1 MTSDLGLTD
10 DDFKDFEAEELVKG
24 INNADDLAQLVVE
37 DEHHP
42 VARAA
47 AAEKLLKMWE
57 DGGRQGGITLDH
69 LAYVGDHA
77 DEPHKSK
84 ANQII
89 RNNL

>member
-1 MTSDLGLTD
+1 MTSDLDLTD
-10 DDFKDFEAEELVKG
+10 DDLKVFEAEELVKSTS
-24 INNADDLAQLVVE
+24 NADDLVHLVVE

-42 VARAA
+42 VARMAA
-47 AAEKLLKMWE
+47 ADKLLKMWE
-57 DGGRQGGITLDH
+57 EGRQGGITLDH

>member
-1 MTSDLGLTD
+1 MASDFDLTD
-10 DDFKDFEAEELVKG
+10 DDLKTFEAEDLVKKT
-24 INNADDLAQLVVE
+24 NNADDLVHLVVE

-42 VARAA
+42 VARTA

-57 DGGRQGGITLDH
+57 DGRQGGITLDH

-77 DEPHKSK
+77 GEPYKSR

-89 RNNL
+89 RDNL

>member
-1 MTSDLGLTD
+1 MASDFDLTD
-10 DDFKDFEAEELVKG
+10 DDLKTFEAEKLVKET
-24 INNADDLAQLVVE
+24 NNADDLADLVVE

-42 VARAA
+42 VARTA

-57 DGGRQGGITLDH
+57 EGRQGDVTLDH

-89 RNNL
+89 RDNI